1 MNQITEKH
9 LPGLLNNF
17 KKQISNE
24 ISKIRLQV
32 NYLRDEAQLKW
43 KKYEQM
49 YNQMIKSTPHINN
62 LNNFTNGVGGK
73 DKIVKIEDI
82 SELQTNYFLLESK
95 IH

>member
-1 MNQITEKH
+1 
-9 LPGLLNNF
+9 
-17 KKQISNE
+17 
-24 ISKIRLQV
+24 
-32 NYLRDEAQLKW
+32 
-43 KKYEQM
+43 M